1 MQSGGI
7 QAGGMVKPGDK
18 VEAKNAMQGVQS
30 GGLVKPGDKIEA
42 QNRM

>member
-1 MQSGGI
+1 
-7 QAGGMVKPGDK
+7 MVKPGDK

-30 GGLVKPGDKIEA
+30 GGLVKPGDKIDA